1 MKFQNKILLLIILV
15 ACFFYVCQKGNEIIF
30 KYLVEHGADINKKD
44 RFNRTPLDILQNTT

>member
-30 KYLVEHGADINKKD
+30 KYLVEHGADINKIKI
-44 RFNRTPLDILQNTT
+44 NKK